1 MRAIPVSD
9 SIHWVGA
16 VDWNLRD
23 FHGYETPRGTT
34 YNAYLV
40 QGADTIALVDTVKAP
55 FVDELLSRIADVVDP
70 AKVGLIVVNHVE
82 PDHNGGL
89 PAVMAAMPNARV
101 VASAAGVKGIAEY
114 HGGLVVDAVG
124 ADDVIDLGGRTLR
137 FLPASMVHWPDSM
150 FTYCPEVTTLM
161 PNDAFGQHMASAERF
176 ADEVGVP
183 LALEELGIYF
193 ANILMALDTPIEK
206 AIAKLGESGWAPTVI
221 APSHGVIW
229 RGEALAAA
237 LKSYER
243 WTSNTLRDKVVVAY
257 GTMWGSTDALAR
269 RIADGV
275 AAEGVEVSLYD
286 LAVSPI
292 STITHDL
299 LEAKGLLLGSST
311 LHRAMIFR
319 VAGYL
324 QWIAGLKPTGRLGGA
339 FGSYGWSSGAVEQ
352 ITARMTEI
360 GFQMVGEPYK
370 QKYRPT
376 DEELMAAYQWGR
388 EFARAVKGA

>member
-1 MRAIPVSD
+1 MRSVPVSD
-9 SIHWVGA
+9 GISWVGA
-16 VDWNLRD
+16 IDWNLRD

-40 QGADTIALVDTVKAP
+40 VGSDKVALIDTVKAP
-55 FVDELLSRIADVVDP
+55 FVDELLSRISDVIDP
-70 AKVGLIVVNHVE
+70 AKVDIIVVNHVE
-82 PDHNGGL
+82 PDHNSGL

-114 HGGLVVDAVG
+114 HGGLTVDAVG
-124 ADDVIDLGGRTLR
+124 ADDSIDLGGRTLR

-176 ADEVGVP
+176 ADEVGTP

-206 AIAKLGESGWAPTVI
+206 AIAKIAEMGWAPTII

-229 RGEALAAA
+229 RGEALPAA
-237 LKSYER
+237 LAAYDR

-275 AAEGVEVSLYD
+275 AAEGVEVSLHD
-286 LAVSPI
+286 LASSSI
-292 STITHDL
+292 SSITHEL
-299 LEAKGLLLGSST
+299 LEAKGLLIGSST
-311 LHRAMIFR
+311 LHRAMVFR

-352 ITARMTEI
+352 ITQRMTEI
-360 GFQMVGEPYK
+360 GFTMVGEPYK

-376 DEELMAAYQWGR
+376 EDELAAAYQWGR
-388 EFARAVKGA
+388 DFARAVKSA

>member
-16 VDWNLRD
+16 IDWNLRD

-40 QGADTIALVDTVKAP
+40 QGKDTIALVDTVKSP
-55 FVDELLSRIADVVDP
+55 FVDELLSRVAHVVDP

-82 PDHNGGL
+82 PDHNSGL
-89 PAVMAAMPNARV
+89 RAVMEAMPNARV
-101 VASAAGVKGIAEY
+101 VASVAGVKGVAEY
-114 HGGLVVDAVG
+114 HDGLVVEPVG
-124 ADDVIDLGGRTLR
+124 ADDVIDLGGRTLH

-161 PNDAFGQHMASAERF
+161 PNDAFGQHLASAERF
-176 ADEVGVP
+176 ADQVGVD
-183 LALEELGIYF
+183 LAIEELAIYY
-193 ANILMALDTPIEK
+193 ANILLGVSTPVAK
-206 AIAKLGESGWAPTVI
+206 AVAKIAEVGWAPTVI

-229 RGEALAAA
+229 RGDALAKAIEA
-237 LKSYER
+237 YGR
-243 WTSNTLRDKVVVAY
+243 WTSNALKDKVVVAY

-275 AAEGVEVSLYD
+275 AAEGVEVTLHD

-292 STITHDL
+292 ATVTRDL
-299 LEAKGLLLGSST
+299 LDAKGFLLGSPT
-311 LHRAMIFR
+311 LHRAMLYR
-319 VAGYL
+319 PAGYL
-324 QWIAGLKPTGRLGGA
+324 QWLGGLKPTGRLGGA

-352 ITARMTEI
+352 ITERMTEI
-360 GFQMVGEPYK
+360 GFTMVGEPYK

-376 DEELMAAYQWGR
+376 DDELTAAFEWGR
-388 EFARAVKGA
+388 GFARAVKSA

>member
-9 SIHWVGA
+9 GIHWVGA

-40 QGADTIALVDTVKAP
+40 QGAETVALVDTVKAP
-55 FVDELLSRIADVVDP
+55 FVDELLSRVSEVVDR

-89 PAVMAAMPNARV
+89 RAVMAAMPNARV
-101 VASAAGVKGIAEY
+101 VASASGVKGVAEY
-114 HGGLVVDAVG
+114 HDGLEVEAVG
-124 ADDVIDLGGRTLR
+124 PDDVIDLGGRTLR
-137 FLPASMVHWPDSM
+137 FLPVPMVHWPDSM

-176 ADEVGVP
+176 ADEVGVD
-183 LALEELGIYF
+183 LALEELGIYY
-193 ANILMALDTPIEK
+193 ANILMGLGTPVGK
-206 AIAKLGESGWAPTVI
+206 AVAKIAEVGWAPSIV

-229 RGEALAAA
+229 RGEALGRAIEA
-237 LKSYER
+237 YGR

-275 AAEGVEVSLYD
+275 AAEGVEVSLHD
-286 LAVSPI
+286 LAVSPVA
-292 STITHDL
+292 TVTHEL
-299 LEAKGLLLGSST
+299 LEAKGLLMGSAT
-311 LHRAMIFR
+311 LHRAMLFR

-324 QWIAGLKPTGRLGGA
+324 QWLAGLKPVGRLGGA

-352 ITARMTEI
+352 ITERMTEI
-360 GFQMVGEPYK
+360 GFQMVGEPYT

-376 DEELMAAYQWGR
+376 EDELAAAFEWGR
-388 EFARAVKGA
+388 EFARAVKEA